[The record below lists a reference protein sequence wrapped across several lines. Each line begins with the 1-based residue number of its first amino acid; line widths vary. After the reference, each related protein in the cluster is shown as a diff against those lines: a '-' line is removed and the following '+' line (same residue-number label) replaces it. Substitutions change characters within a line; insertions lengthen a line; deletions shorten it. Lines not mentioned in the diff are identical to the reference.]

1 MYVRATPRKNKDGSV
16 VRYLQ
21 LAHNVWD
28 PVAKRSRAQVIYN
41 FGRED
46 AVNRAA
52 LMRLVASVSRFLA
65 PEAALAAA
73 AGEGFDFLESRP
85 LGGTYALEALW
96 QRLGIDSVMRRL
108 LAGRRRDERA
118 ERVLFALVANRALA
132 PSSKLAASRWACEDV
147 HIAGLPATS
156 DDACYR
162 AMDWL
167 LLVQPSLEKEVFHQV
182 ASLLNLEVD
191 LLFFDTTSTYFELD
205 EADEPV
211 ARDERGQV
219 LPLAGDGDEG
229 EGAEKGASLAGFR
242 TYGRSKDHR
251 DDLPQVVIGMAVTRE
266 GIPVRV
272 WSWPG
277 NTADAALIRQVK
289 DDLRD
294 WTLSRIVWVADRG
307 FASAENRRFL
317 RRGDEHYIIGEKL
330 RSGSAEA
337 KAALSRAGRYQEVAG
352 NLRVKAVRIAA
363 GERFVVCHNPEGA
376 ARDAAVRERLL
387 ARLTEMIAA
396 SDKLSPLKR
405 AELRGV
411 IRAKPGLARYL
422 RVTAGGL
429 LRIDERAI
437 KAEERLDGKYLLR
450 CSDPELSAEDIALGY
465 KQLYE
470 VERGWRDMKQ
480 VIDLR
485 PVYHRKEERIRAHVV
500 LCWLALLLIRVTETS
515 CGESWL
521 NLRRELEKI
530 KVGTFVG
537 AAGSFRQRTEISAA
551 QRAILAKLKLAEP
564 PRIQELTPAPAAS

>member
-1 MYVRATPRKNKDGSV
+1 MYLRTTPRKNKDGSV

-21 LAHNVWD
+21 LAHNTWD
-28 PVAKRSRAQVIYN
+28 AVAKRSRAEVIYN

-46 AVNRAA
+46 AVSRAA
-52 LMRLVASVSRFLA
+52 LARLIASVSRFLE
-65 PEAALAAA
+65 PDAALTAG
-73 AGEGFDFLESRP
+73 AGEGLAFLESRP
-85 LGGTYALEALW
+85 LGGTYVLDALW
-96 QRLGIDSVMRRL
+96 QRLGIDAVMRRL
-108 LAGRRRDERA
+108 LKGRRRDPAA
-118 ERVLFALVANRALA
+118 ERVLFALVANRALS
-132 PSSKLAASRWACEDV
+132 PSSKLAAARWACEDV
-147 HIAGLPATS
+147 QIRGLAATT

-167 LLVQPSLEKEVFHQV
+167 LEIKPALEKEVFHQV

-205 EADEPV
+205 EADAPV
-211 ARDERGQV
+211 ERDARGQR
-219 LPLAGDGDEG
+219 LESDDGEG
-229 EGAEKGASLAGFR
+229 EEGGQAASSGFR
-242 TYGRSKDHR
+242 TYGKSKDHR

-277 NTADAALIRQVK
+277 NTGDSALIRQVK
-289 DDLRD
+289 EELRD
-294 WTLSRIVWVADRG
+294 WTLSRVVWVADRG

-317 RRGDEHYIIGEKL
+317 RRGAHHYIIGERL

-337 KAALSRAGRYQEVAG
+337 KAALARAGRYQTVAEG
-352 NLRVKAVRIAA
+352 LRVKEVRIAE
-363 GERFVVCHNPEGA
+363 GERFVICQNPEGA
-376 ARDAAVRERLL
+376 ARDAAVRARLL
-387 ARLTEMIAA
+387 ARLTEMIAG
-396 SDKLSPLKR
+396 SDRLSPLRR

-411 IRAKPGLARYL
+411 ISTKPGLARYL

-429 LRIDERAI
+429 LRTDEGAL
-437 KAEERLDGKYLLR
+437 KAEAKLDGKYLLR
-450 CSDPELSAEDIALGY
+450 SSDPELSAEDIALGY

-500 LCWLALLLIRVTETS
+500 LCWLALLLIRVIETT
-515 CGESWL
+515 CGETWP

-530 KVGTFVG
+530 KVGTFTG
-537 AAGSFRQRTEISAA
+537 PAGSFRQRTEITAS
-551 QRAILAKLKLAEP
+551 QRAILGKLKLAEP
-564 PRIQELTPAPAAS
+564 PRIQQLTPALEAS